1 MVDVGRVGI
10 LDIEPVIGKNAED
23 PVVMRQNVER
33 RQSWRVLPPEHAAIG
48 MRPKRQLSHHRGTL
62 PINK

>member
-23 PVVMRQNVER
+23 PEVMRQNV
-33 RQSWRVLPPEHAAIG
+33 
-48 MRPKRQLSHHRGTL
+48 
-62 PINK
+62 